1 MTIIC
6 DFENLSGLCKLICL
20 TTTTFIIIPRTVSWN
35 APVPV
40 IYLIWQVSRIVMQYF
55 DKTRLSNV
63 IIDHTSGSNKS
74 SPLKVVL
81 MEEDNIG

>member
-1 MTIIC
+1 
-6 DFENLSGLCKLICL
+6 
-20 TTTTFIIIPRTVSWN
+20 
-35 APVPV
+35 
-40 IYLIWQVSRIVMQYF
+40 MQYF

-81 MEEDNIG
+81 MEEDKIG